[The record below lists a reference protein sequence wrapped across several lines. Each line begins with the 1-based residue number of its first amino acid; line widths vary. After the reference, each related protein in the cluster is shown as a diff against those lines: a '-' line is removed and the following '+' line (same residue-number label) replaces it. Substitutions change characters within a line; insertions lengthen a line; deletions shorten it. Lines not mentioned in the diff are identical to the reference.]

1 MTLEEL
7 RELLAIINSD
17 EPVGIRVH
25 VIERTEEEN
34 QQGEIEEIENIREA
48 NISQELAQELQEDF
62 VNNINARF
70 FNDEEFQVS
79 NISEAH
85 EMSNSVYYYD
95 LDEFPQKLNVL
106 QEFDAWTNY
115 PDFSFN
121 NNDIEN
127 VKALLI
133 TIGNQNSHFTI
144 FKHVYPVTII
154 RQDRIIG
161 LIPFGDRFEKL
172 NSNILQINTSIDFLY
187 AQESLIINSVKTL
200 TNSYGYKEIIINQ
213 ARDRVLLI
221 GELNLISN
229 LDVLEAFITNVKYA
243 KRVLKI
249 NPHSPVLQLA
259 RNRIVDFILN
269 HPKLQNKIRIDEE
282 NQQIVLDTDVSKI
295 VTIGILNDDFLKSNL
310 TDLDYESEKKSS
322 LAEEEE

>member
-295 VTIGILNDDFLKSNL
+295 VTIGILNDDF
-310 TDLDYESEKKSS
+310 
-322 LAEEEE
+322 